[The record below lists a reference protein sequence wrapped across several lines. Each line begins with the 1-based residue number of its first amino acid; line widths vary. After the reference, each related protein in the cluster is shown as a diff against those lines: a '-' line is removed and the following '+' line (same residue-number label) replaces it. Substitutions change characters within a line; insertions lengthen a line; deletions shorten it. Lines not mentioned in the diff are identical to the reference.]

1 MILMMKDTKVLETN
15 KDGSITIYEEK
26 LLPFSLQKED
36 LTYEDFFFN
45 LAGDQTPVHRKNKCK
60 NNFK

>member
-45 LAGDQTPVHRKNKCK
+45 WLAIRPLSIGRTNAKQ
-60 NNFK
+60 F

>member
-45 LAGDQTPVHRKNKCK
+45 WLRRQMQKQ
-60 NNFK
+60 F

>member
-36 LTYEDFFFN
+36 LSSFF
-45 LAGDQTPVHRKNKCK
+45 LTISSKSS
-60 NNFK
+60 

>member
-15 KDGSITIYEEK
+15 KDGSIKIYEEK

-45 LAGDQTPVHRKNKCK
+45 CLASQTQSQRLIDFING
-60 NNFK
+60 

>member
-1 MILMMKDTKVLETN
+1 MKNTKVLETN
-15 KDGSITIYEEK
+15 KDGSIMIYEEK

-45 LAGDQTPVHRKNKCK
+45 WLSVRPL
-60 NNFK
+60 

>member
-1 MILMMKDTKVLETN
+1 MMKNTKVLETN
-15 KDGSITIYEEK
+15 KDGSIMIYEEK

-45 LAGDQTPVHRKNKCK
+45 WLSVRPLSIGRTNAKA
-60 NNFK
+60 FK